1 VNDRESFVVA
11 GTGRWSRRAFEERLA
26 SKPGRWT
33 FVAAPPEL
41 NVDRLRT
48 LNPAYVFLLH
58 WSWKVPASIVG
69 SYECVGFHMTD
80 LPYGRGGSPL
90 QNLILRGHR
99 DTVLTAF
106 RLVEAMDAGPVYF
119 KAPLSLDGRAEDIY
133 LRASMLAADLID
145 RIIAERPTPTPQEG
159 EVVEFVRRVPA
170 ESRLPEDATPEQ
182 LYDFIRMLDADGYPR
197 AFVEG
202 AGWRCEFSSARLE
215 GGTVRADARLSPA
228 GKTGAAAS

>member
-1 VNDRESFVVA
+1 MVA
-11 GTGRWSRRAFEERLA
+11 GTGRWSRRAFDERLA
-26 SKPGRWT
+26 SSPGGWT
-33 FVAAPPEL
+33 FAAAPADLTPER
-41 NVDRLRT
+41 VRAV
-48 LNPAYVFLLH
+48 NPSYIFLLH
-58 WSWKVPASIVG
+58 WSWKVPAAIVDG
-69 SYECVGFHMTD
+69 YECVGFHMTD

-106 RLVEAMDAGPVYF
+106 RLVEAMDAGPVYL

-133 LRASMLAADLID
+133 LRASMLAVDLIE
-145 RIIAERPTPTPQEG
+145 RIIAERPLPQPQQG
-159 EVVEFVRRVPA
+159 EVFEFVRRNPA
-170 ESRLPEDATPEQ
+170 ESRLPDNATSEQ

-228 GKTGAAAS
+228 SRTGGAAS